1 MQMSCLCNL
10 CNFSIIGNKERSTDV
25 SYTGNTTLAVLTKWL
40 SHQGLAFLDHSL
52 ACLASCSWSYLIWK
66 PLFITTEAGRLRDTS
81 ENIIFRAEVSISQG
95 YWSHKRSNK
104 LFQLSSISSSDIC
117 STAGIFNVIFPQIIC
132 WIDLSTSFSLSRAL
146 LRVPLDLGFVSDIV
160 LALSLNYSDEAVE
173 LVFSKEGLL
182 SPELNVMLAD
192 PWLFEKRGDIWSNR
206 EYNLSCCCNLGN

>member
-1 MQMSCLCNL
+1 MSCV

-25 SYTGNTTLAVLTKWL
+25 SYTGNTTLAVLMKWL

-52 ACLASCSWSYLIWK
+52 ACMASCSWSYLIWN
-66 PLFITTEAGRLRDTS
+66 PLFITTEGGRLRDTS

-95 YWSHKRSNK
+95 YWSHKRLNK

-117 STAGIFNVIFPQIIC
+117 STAGIFNAIFPQIIC

-160 LALSLNYSDEAVE
+160 LALGFNYSDEAVE
-173 LVFSKEGLL
+173 FVFSKVGLL
-182 SPELNVMLAD
+182 SLELNVMLAD
-192 PWLFEKRGDIWSNR
+192 PELIEKRGDVWSNPK
-206 EYNLSCCCNLGN
+206 YNLSCCCKLGN